1 MFNSL
6 ISLSHLCLVQVISHL
21 SFIFLLKYNFQVE
34 KLIKNSL
41 IWGEQTSK
49 CWVIRNSVACLSST
63 HLCVCVCLYVFVFFV
78 PYSKKPVMV
87 LNKIVILEDFLHPV
101 LVLSFFCPPPP
112 PFYEAFLFTLDIWI
126 LILVVFSFMIY
137 YLHTIVCICFCNCS
151 YVNCYL
157 HFNVFTVGK
166 KWKTFCHWNQF

>member
-21 SFIFLLKYNFQVE
+21 SFIFLLKYNLQVE

-112 PFYEAFLFTLDIWI
+112 PFLWGISLHFGHLNLNFSRIFFYDLLFTYD
-126 LILVVFSFMIY
+126 S
-137 YLHTIVCICFCNCS
+137 LHLF
-151 YVNCYL
+151 L
-157 HFNVFTVGK
+157 
-166 KWKTFCHWNQF
+166 